1 MTKPELVYTIII
13 DTTAEKVWAALADGE
28 LTKLYWGRHR
38 NVSDWQPGS
47 EWSHVDYD
55 DPARVDVS
63 GKVVESNPPH
73 RLVLTWRSA
82 NPALRDEGESRVT
95 FEITPFFGAVRLTIT
110 HAELGPNG
118 FAAVKMG
125 WPVILSSL
133 KTLLETGK
141 PLAMTTRRFEGPP
154 PK

>member
-1 MTKPELVYTIII
+1 MTKAEIVYVTII
-13 DTTAEKVWAALADGE
+13 DSTPEKVYAALLDGE

-38 NVSDWQPGS
+38 NVSDWKPGS
-47 EWSHVDYD
+47 GWSHVDYD
-55 DPARVDVS
+55 DATRVDVE
-63 GKVVESNPPH
+63 GQVVEADPPK
-73 RLVLTWRSA
+73 RLVLTWQSA
-82 NPALRDEGESRVT
+82 HPAFREEGASRVT
-95 FEITPFFGAVRLTIT
+95 FEVTPFFGAVRLTVT
-110 HAELGPNG
+110 HAELGPKALEG
-118 FAAVKMG
+118 VKIG